1 MENRVVIIG
10 GGQAAFSCAAKL
22 RALKD
27 QRPITIICG
36 EQTLPYQRPPLSKKY
51 LLGEMSLDRIQLRA
65 PEWYPENQVEVL
77 QGIRA
82 TSVDRSAKSVTLSDG
97 ARIFYGTLV
106 FATGSTPRP
115 LPASVGG
122 DLKNVFVVRDLNDA
136 DRLAVEMT
144 AGKKL
149 LIIGG
154 GYIGLEAAAV
164 ARKLGLNVVLIEMAD
179 RILQRVAASE
189 TADII
194 RKLHQDHGVRILEK
208 TGLTKLVGEDGR
220 VRQAV
225 LSTGETIDVD
235 LVIVGI
241 GVTPNDELAR
251 DSGLAVSNGIVV
263 DQYTRTS
270 DPDIYAAGDC
280 ASQEWKGTRIR
291 LKSVQNAVDQ
301 ADCVASII
309 AGGTEPY
316 QPKPWFWSDQYDVKL
331 QIAGFNMGYD
341 ETLVRAGGK
350 EGSYSVWYFA
360 KGELIAVDAINEARA
375 YLTGK
380 KLLELGINPD
390 RKVLADPESDLK
402 VLLS

>member
-22 RALKD
+22 RALKNE
-27 QRPITIICG
+27 RPITMICG

-65 PEWYPENQVEVL
+65 PEWYPDNNIDVL
-77 QGIRA
+77 HGVRA
-82 TSVDRSAKSVTLSDG
+82 TKIDRTAKSVTLSDG
-97 ARIFYGTLV
+97 TDIRYATLV
-106 FATGSTPRP
+106 LATGSTPRP
-115 LPASVGG
+115 LPAAVGG

-164 ARKLGLNVVLIEMAD
+164 ARKLGLDVTVIEMAD

-194 RKLHQDHGVRILEK
+194 RKIHSDHGVRILEK
-208 TGLTKLVGEDGR
+208 TGLTKLTAEDGK
-220 VRQAV
+220 VKQAV
-225 LSTGETIDVD
+225 LSSGEMLNVD

-251 DSGLAVSNGIVV
+251 DCGLAVSNGIDV

-270 DPDIYAAGDC
+270 DPNIFAAGDC
-280 ASQEWKGTRIR
+280 ASQAWKGTRIR
-291 LKSVQNAVDQ
+291 LESVQNAVDQ
-301 ADCVASII
+301 ADCVAAII
-309 AGGTEPY
+309 AGGNEPY

-341 ETLVRAGGK
+341 ETFVRAGGK
-350 EGSYSVWYFA
+350 EGSCSVWYFA
-360 KGELIAVDAINEARA
+360 KGDLIAVDAINDARA

-380 KLLELGINPD
+380 KLLEMRINPD
-390 RKVLADPESDLK
+390 RAILADPEADLK
-402 VLLS
+402 LLLS